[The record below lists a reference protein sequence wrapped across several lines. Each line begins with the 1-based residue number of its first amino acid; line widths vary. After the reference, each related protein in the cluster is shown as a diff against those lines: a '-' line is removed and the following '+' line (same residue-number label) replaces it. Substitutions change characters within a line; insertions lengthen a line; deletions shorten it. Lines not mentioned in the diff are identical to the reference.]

1 MAKSYLTLEFDNP
14 HDVDEYSKA
23 RLKGCSAGIASAVT
37 ELQDGD
43 SHQETV
49 LALLGHSLPPAY
61 PTATNLKLIN
71 LARKRTAAGLKQFVP
86 EGRAVTRQYYRADD
100 GQDPQPFDNALL
112 DVTKRQA
119 SLLPSLKAT
128 AGHCIAVIHPLA
140 TPEGFKLPVEVFL
153 WKDESR
159 TAISGRRPGQSRGRP
174 RRAPIA
180 GDLLDVDGRP
190 TPLEAVSG
198 QLWDPLSSKLK
209 VTSGEEGW
217 EAQPMNEERAELELR
232 SFMARSLMR
241 LDKMAFGFGEGAIIL
256 RSVFR
261 EITARTRSLDLAGK
275 APINEA
281 EIAHFLSQ
289 LRSAEDEPLG
299 LPSVRLL

>member
-1 MAKSYLTLEFDNP
+1 MTKSYLTLEFDNP

-23 RLKGCSAGIASAVT
+23 RLDGCKAGIASAVT

-43 SHQETV
+43 SHQET
-49 LALLGHSLPPAY
+49 LSALLGHSLPPAY

-112 DVTKRQA
+112 DMTKRQA

-128 AGHCIAVIHPLA
+128 AGHC
-140 TPEGFKLPVEVFL
+140 
-153 WKDESR
+153 
-159 TAISGRRPGQSRGRP
+159 
-174 RRAPIA
+174 
-180 GDLLDVDGRP
+180 DLLDIDGRP
-190 TPLEAVSG
+190 SALEAVSG

-209 VTSGEEGW
+209 VKNGEDGW

-256 RSVFR
+256 RSVCR
-261 EITARTRSLDLAGK
+261 EITARTRSLNLAGK

-281 EIAHFLSQ
+281 KIAHFLSQ
-289 LRSAEDEPLG
+289 LRSEEDEPLG